1 MLKHA
6 ILASFGVALLAGCS
20 GGKKEAATMVAA
32 IDKCRVAGYDEVQS
46 ASDALA
52 LVPCSRPDICA
63 VKETCVTASRLLAKS
78 VAVHEA
84 YSALAAKRARG
95 ETVTRDDPSFALIR
109 SERDPEGE
117 AKEEAAAGARCA
129 TQERVLRRKYDL

>member
-6 ILASFGVALLAGCS
+6 ILASFGVALLSGCS

-32 IDKCRVAGYDEVQS
+32 INQCRVAGYAEGQS

-63 VKETCVTASRLLAKS
+63 VKETCLTASRLLAKS

-95 ETVTRDDPSFALIR
+95 EAVTRDDPSFVMIR
-109 SERDPEGE
+109 SEPDPEAA
-117 AKEEAAAGARCA
+117 AKEEAEAGARCE
-129 TQERVLRRKYDL
+129 TQERVLRRKYEL

>member
-6 ILASFGVALLAGCS
+6 ILASFGVALLSGCS

-32 IDKCRVAGYDEVQS
+32 IDTCRVAKYDEVQS

-52 LVPCSRPDICA
+52 VVPCSRPDICA
-63 VKETCVTASRLLAKS
+63 VKETCLTASRLLARG

-95 ETVTRDDPSFALIR
+95 EAVTRDDPAFALIR
-109 SERDPEGE
+109 SEGDP
-117 AKEEAAAGARCA
+117 EAAAKEQEAAGTKCE
-129 TQERVLRRKYDL
+129 TQERVLRRKYEL